1 MNTKRS
7 RPGSIAGIA
16 GGLSLALLATLAGAA
31 EVEKTEPNRA
41 DMQQKLE
48 AAQKRLDAAAREVA
62 DLSMSISGDV
72 MPRVVHAHRMMASR
86 AVLGINV
93 GGRENESRQDGVVI
107 QSVSP
112 GGGAADAGLKAG
124 DVLTEIN
131 GKALKQTGDESPRS
145 LLLEGMRAVKSGD
158 KVAVKYQRD
167 GKVASATVTAQEPAD
182 RLFNLRV
189 PGPPGAPMPPMPA
202 FAFSRLDGVFGA
214 AEFVKLTPKLGQ
226 YFGTEKGLLVVRAP
240 RDSRLKL
247 EEGDVIVDIDGRVP
261 SSSSHAMQIL
271 SSYEPGEK
279 LQLNVLRMKKK
290 LTVDVTIPENARG
303 SWERRLDP
311 DEDVFIPASPV
322 AAAVPAMSIA
332 PVSVTRPMPAAGA
345 EVHIITAE
353 EPL

>member
-7 RPGSIAGIA
+7 RSGSIAGIA

-31 EVEKTEPNRA
+31 EVEKSEPNRA

-72 MPRVVHAHRMMASR
+72 MPRVMHAHRMMASR
-86 AVLGINV
+86 AVLGVNI

-112 GGGAADAGLKAG
+112 GGAAADAGLKAG
-124 DVLTEIN
+124 DVLTEVN

-145 LLLEGMRAVKSGD
+145 LLLEGMRTVKPGD
-158 KVAVKYQRD
+158 KIAVKYQRD
-167 GKVASATVTAQEPAD
+167 GKVASATVTAQEPPD
-182 RLFNLRV
+182 RMFNMRI
-189 PGPPGAPMPPMPA
+189 PTPPGAPPMPH

-226 YFGTEKGLLVVRAP
+226 YFGAEKGLLVVRAP

-290 LTVDVTIPENARG
+290 LTVDVTIPEDTRG
-303 SWERRLDP
+303 SWERRLDL
-311 DEDVFIPASPV
+311 DEDVLIPALP
-322 AAAVPAMSIA
+322 AAAAAPAMAIRPA
-332 PVSVTRPMPAAGA
+332 SVVRPLPAVGR
-345 EVHIITAE
+345 EVHIITDD